1 LNSVQYNKLLSLGEG
16 KGFDDSYY
24 NVATHNCVSYVFKAL
39 HVIGYNPQDINMGTR
54 LTDWILSNPVSSALA
69 YSNMGFLVNAVVW
82 QTINGAPSLIYDD
95 LTQLLAAN
103 GAIAVEGNRLFPVPG
118 NTLNVNNKI
127 IGYSNIDDVIIGGI
141 GDDHLIG
148 KDGND
153 ILIGDKILP
162 KVEVGLISDEDLLER
177 VLNKGKDIL
186 EGGEGYDTYYVNHG
200 DIIIDSDGKGEIR
213 FQDIEFNYFVGDEQ
227 VGYFG
232 RITEIRGDSAEFTG
246 NGSDG
251 MAYSYLLN
259 GLSFDGENFSAAS
272 LIMTNLETK
281 HQITIRNFTNGQL
294 NIYLN
299 DLIHFDG
306 EMSVIQYY
314 FEKGENLFNTYDVD
328 PDGSGYNWARLKHG
342 SYRSEA
348 TDLDSH
354 RDNNSNGNGSN
365 GGSNGG
371 GSNGGGSNGG
381 RGSPNQRGRSPQLYD
396 PLVLDLDGDGIETV
410 GHNGHSGSLF
420 DHDAD
425 GIRTSTGWIK

>member
-1 LNSVQYNKLLSLGEG
+1 
-16 KGFDDSYY
+16 
-24 NVATHNCVSYVFKAL
+24 
-39 HVIGYNPQDINMGTR
+39 M
-54 LTDWILSNPVSSALA
+54 
-69 YSNMGFLVNAVVW
+69 
-82 QTINGAPSLIYDD
+82 
-95 LTQLLAAN
+95 TQLLAAN
-103 GAIAVEGNRLFPVPG
+103 GAIAVEGNRLFPVSG

-177 VLNKGKDIL
+177 ALNKGKDIL

-281 HQITIRNFTNGQL
+281 HQIT
-294 NIYLN
+294 
-299 DLIHFDG
+299 
-306 EMSVIQYY
+306 
-314 FEKGENLFNTYDVD
+314 
-328 PDGSGYNWARLKHG
+328 
-342 SYRSEA
+342 
-348 TDLDSH
+348 
-354 RDNNSNGNGSN
+354 
-365 GGSNGG
+365 
-371 GSNGGGSNGG
+371 
-381 RGSPNQRGRSPQLYD
+381 
-396 PLVLDLDGDGIETV
+396 
-410 GHNGHSGSLF
+410 
-420 DHDAD
+420 
-425 GIRTSTGWIK
+425 